1 MQQIVTHRQRS
12 QAILMAALSMMAVI
26 GGLAIVIDIGMF
38 MVIQRQLQSAA
49 DAGAL
54 AGAWYDPICPD
65 DHTAAR
71 PVFTPAGC
79 RQAPPQAIPQ
89 PLNTSS
95 PCDPFD
101 STIPQPCAPCQSGY
115 PTCDV
120 AMANGKST
128 AQLCGG
134 AIHVTVSA
142 GTQLIVPKQVNT
154 IVVIAECDAGY
165 SFGRIFNLS
174 AKRVTASAAAAI
186 GTWTGGGDIGDMPPS
201 CTMPH
206 TPPCLIARL
215 LQ

>member
-1 MQQIVTHRQRS
+1 MWQLLGHRQRS
-12 QAILMAALSMMAVI
+12 QTIVLAALAMVSVV

-54 AGAWYDPICPD
+54 AGAWYDPVCPSGAEY
-65 DHTAAR
+65 AA
-71 PVFTPAGC
+71 AGC
-79 RQAPPQAIPQ
+79 NPPPPLAIPQ
-89 PLNTSS
+89 PWPTGS

-101 STIPQPCAPCQSGY
+101 PTITKPCAPCQSGY
-115 PTCDV
+115 PACDV
-120 AMANGKST
+120 ATANGKSI

-134 AIHVTVSA
+134 SIHVTVSA
-142 GTQLIVPKQVNT
+142 GTALIVPKAVNT
-154 IVVIAECDAGY
+154 LVVIAECDAGY

-174 AKRVTASAAAAI
+174 TKRVTASAAAAI
-186 GTWTGGGDIGDMPPS
+186 GTWSGTGDIGDMPPTG
-201 CTMPH
+201 CTMPR